1 MKGIGKMRNKHIE
14 LVKKWLA
21 DKDSVSRDELI
32 DELVTNEDAARA
44 AYDAAKAVSEAADAA
59 YDVAYAANV
68 DAYAAASDA
77 YAAYVAADDAYEA
90 GSDVSYWVKRYEE
103 LTK

>member
-1 MKGIGKMRNKHIE
+1 MRNKHIE

-44 AYDAAKAVSEAADAA
+44 ALAAANAA
-59 YDVAYAANV
+59 AYAANV
-68 DAYAAASDA
+68 AYNAAAN
-77 YAAYVAADDAYEA
+77 AANAANAA
-90 GSDVSYWVKRYEE
+90 RAAHWVKRYEE
-103 LTK
+103 VTK